1 MFSKKMPPTCPPRR
15 GATLVLVV
23 VLWDY
28 LSGLGREKV
37 AVTKL
42 LLVFYLHFLPSF
54 TAGEEVRARSIQGD
68 HLYIL
73 NAIF

>member
-1 MFSKKMPPTCPPRR
+1 M
-15 GATLVLVV
+15 LVV

-54 TAGEEVRARSIQGD
+54 TAGEGVRARSIQGD

>member
-1 MFSKKMPPTCPPRR
+1 M
-15 GATLVLVV
+15 LVV

-28 LSGLGREKV
+28 LSGLGREV

-54 TAGEEVRARSIQGD
+54 TAGEGVRARSIQGD
-68 HLYIL
+68 HLFIL